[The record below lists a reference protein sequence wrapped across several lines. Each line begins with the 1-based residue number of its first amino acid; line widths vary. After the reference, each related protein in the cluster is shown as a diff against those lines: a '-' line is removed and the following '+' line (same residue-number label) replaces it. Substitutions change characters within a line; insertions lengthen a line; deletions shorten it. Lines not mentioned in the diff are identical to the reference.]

1 MKNTDTRF
9 YLFGALAALACIML
23 VFVFSSKKE
32 ETKELEVLKG
42 TSTSQG
48 VSTNPLQASKD
59 EKDISVSASST
70 KKMNTHVIIHTN
82 KGDITV
88 ELASDKPLTTD
99 NFKKLISAGY
109 YDGIKFHRVIEGF
122 MIQAGDPQSKDESL
136 KSMWGTG
143 GPGYTFKDELTGKE
157 TYERGTLA
165 MANAGPNTNGSQ
177 FFIMTGE
184 GVRLPPAYTVFGK
197 VISGIETAL
206 AIQAVPTDGSDK
218 PLENVVITKMEIK

>member
-9 YLFGALAALACIML
+9 YVLGSFLAL
-23 VFVFSSKKE
+23 VFFGLVLFFTQDNQKDFQEEKTQTQTQTQEQTTYTENLLQDKQNIIVSS
-32 ETKELEVLKG
+32 
-42 TSTSQG
+42 
-48 VSTNPLQASKD
+48 
-59 EKDISVSASST
+59 SST
-70 KKMNTHVIIHTN
+70 KKMNTHVIIYTN
-82 KGDITV
+82 KGTITV
-88 ELASDKPLTTD
+88 ELAADKPLTTE
-99 NFKKLISAGY
+99 NFKKLVSAGY

-136 KSMWGTG
+136 KNMWGTG

-197 VISGIETAL
+197 VVSGIETAL

-218 PLENVVITKMEIK
+218 PLENVVITKMELQ